1 MNSTM
6 WKIALRTLARD
17 KTYALIN
24 VAGLALAI
32 ACCLI
37 LGVYL
42 RSELTYDHSHVNY
55 KRIFR
60 VVNEFEINGKLDR
73 FAVTSAMLGPMLKEE
88 NADVQAFVRFQGGGG
103 NKNFIQHGNDAYYWS
118 DTYIA
123 DPNVFEVFTHKIL
136 YGDPKTAL
144 VSPTSVAVSRTF
156 AQKYF
161 GDRNPLGET
170 ITSDGND
177 FQISLVFDDLPENTH
192 LKYDVLFSTNIP
204 QFSTPDDI
212 NQRRQRL
219 FGIGVYT
226 YLLMRPGYDPAQWGE
241 VSKAFFARNMT
252 EIGDRIKA
260 QWRSW
265 LQPLADIQ
273 LYSDLQ
279 PDQPTGN
286 RYYLYGFIAVAVFTL
301 LVACI
306 NYMNLATARA
316 AKRAKE
322 VGMRKILG
330 SSRRALVVQFLTES
344 MLLAVVSVL
353 LGVAFVE
360 LAIAFTPLS
369 DLLGKPL
376 SLSFIE
382 TPDVIGWLVG
392 LALMVGVG
400 AGLYPALY
408 LSAAVPVSVLVGG
421 SKSGGARSAGLREG
435 LVFVQFMISVAV
447 IACTL
452 IMASQMRYI
461 SHLSL
466 GFEREN
472 RVNVTLRSVDTIAAS
487 DAIKTELLRNP
498 NVLGVSWASATMGGN
513 FPTNVIGLENND
525 GVIESTSVNHMGVGP
540 DFVKVM
546 GLTILEGHGPTDE
559 VPSATV
565 TGAAQGPQGPQGPRI
580 TEIVVNEAL
589 VRGLHWK
596 EAIGKRFQLGQG
608 PGGQSGTVV
617 GVVKDFNFR
626 SVHDEIAP
634 FAIYRLVDNFAQLPP
649 ALRQSQ
655 QRPLVV
661 NISGKDVPGTLDF
674 IRDTIRKFDPVH
686 PFTFEFLD
694 DSLERLY
701 VADQRLTTMIGIFA
715 GLCIFIACLGLFGLA
730 AFTAAQRTRE
740 IGVRKVFGAGTTQII
755 RLLAHRIVYLVLA
768 ASVVLSVLAYLVM
781 SAWLR
786 SFAFH
791 TSINPGIFVLA
802 ALAGLGIAY
811 ATVAMQS
818 LKAARAHPVRA
829 LRYE

>member
-1 MNSTM
+1 MNSTI

-37 LGVYL
+37 LGAYL

-88 NADVQAFVRFQGGGG
+88 NADVEAFVRFQGGPG
-103 NKNFIQHGNDAYYWS
+103 NRNFIQHGADGYYWS
-118 DTYIA
+118 TTYVA
-123 DPNVFEVFTHKIL
+123 DPNVFDVFTHKIL

-144 VSPTSVAVSRTF
+144 QSPTSVAVSRTF
-156 AQKYF
+156 ARRYF
-161 GDRNPLGET
+161 GDRNPIGET
-170 ITSDGND
+170 ITSDGID
-177 FQISLVFDDLPENTH
+177 AQISLVFDDLPENTH
-192 LKYDVLFSTNIP
+192 LKYDVLFSSNIP
-204 QFSTPDDI
+204 LFSTPDDI

-226 YLLMRPGYDPAQWGE
+226 YLLMRPGYDPAKWGE

-265 LQPLADIQ
+265 LQPLGDIH
-273 LYSDLQ
+273 LYSDV
-279 PDQPTGN
+279 PADQPTGN

-330 SSRRALVVQFLTES
+330 SSRRALIAQFLVES
-344 MLLAVVSVL
+344 MLLAIVSVA
-353 LGVAFVE
+353 LGVLVVE
-360 LAIAFTPLS
+360 LAIAFTPLN

-376 SLSFIE
+376 SLSLTK
-382 TPDVIGWLVG
+382 TPDVLLWVVG
-392 LALMVGVG
+392 LALIVGIG
-400 AGLYPALY
+400 AGLYPAFY
-408 LSAAVPVSVLVGG
+408 LSAVVPVSALVSG
-421 SKSGGARSAGLREG
+421 SKGGGARSAGLREG
-435 LVFVQFMISVAV
+435 LVFLQFMISVAV

-452 IMASQMRYI
+452 VMTSQMRYI

-472 RVNVTLRSVDTIAAS
+472 RVNVTLRGVDTITAS
-487 DAIKTELLRNP
+487 DAIKTELGRNP
-498 NVLGVSWASATMGGN
+498 NVLGVSWASSTMGGN
-513 FPTNVIGLENND
+513 FPINVINLENND
-525 GVIESTSVNHMGVGP
+525 GVLESTSVTHMGVGP

-546 GLTILEGHGPTDE
+546 GLTILAGHGPTDE
-559 VPSATV
+559 VPSAAA
-565 TGAAQGPQGPQGPRI
+565 GAAQGPQGPGGPRI
-580 TEIVVNEAL
+580 TEIVVNESLA
-589 VRGLHWK
+589 RGLHWK
-596 EAIGKRFQLGQG
+596 EPIGKQFQLGQG
-608 PGGQSGTVV
+608 PGAQTGKVV

-649 ALRQSQ
+649 ALRQNQ
-655 QRPLVV
+655 QRTLVV
-661 NISGKDVPGTLDF
+661 NISGKDVPGTLGF
-674 IRDTIRKFDPVH
+674 LRDTLHKFDPVH
-686 PFTFEFLD
+686 PFAFEFLD

-740 IGVRKVFGAGTTQII
+740 IGVRKVFGAGTSQII
-755 RLLAHRIVYLVLA
+755 SLLAHRIVYLVIA
-768 ASVVLSVLAYLVM
+768 ASVVSSVLAYLVM

-802 ALAGLGIAY
+802 ALVGLGIAY
-811 ATVAMQS
+811 VTVAMQS